1 MPENTFYH
9 ENLVKRR
16 ANVLQRSDGNTTT
29 DWYRGQQHIQC
40 EIILAPIEGPNV
52 LVAANSVQKIVNKSP
67 NSNTMMQQMLSLA
80 KITTGTRSSSLKP
93 ERWIF
98 C

>member
-1 MPENTFYH
+1 MCCKDLMETQQLTGIEDNNT
-9 ENLVKRR
+9 
-16 ANVLQRSDGNTTT
+16 SS
-29 DWYRGQQHIQC
+29 QC
-40 EIILAPIEGPNV
+40 EIILATIEGPNV

-80 KITTGTRSSSLKP
+80 EITTGTRSSSLKP